1 MFFCILGNTDEKKIN
16 ELLNLGN
23 KYLEDMDYE
32 SAVLTYDQAIAMDPK
47 CSDAYMGKAQAQ
59 YAMGQYEDAIKT
71 LEEGILKVDDSS
83 QLEKFLQGIAGL
95 MSDKVNDSVDD
106 MHSEIQ
112 EKTLRLNYSE
122 IVRFVDTKESEIQ
135 MEVLGDE
142 GKGENYSWVS
152 SNTECVSVSKTGKVT
167 WQPVE
172 GIATIYAE
180 NDFGKSNECMVRICP
195 SDEENESED
204 IRVWVDEVKQNYAAS
219 VEKKEGVESAEI
231 NVLERN
237 VYYSGDIVIPDRL
250 KIGEKEVTVT
260 GISSWAFRWSDKL
273 ENIDIPATIKSVGA
287 EDHIMVNPFYFCTSL
302 KNIHVDG
309 GNKFLKEVDGVL
321 YSKDGTILY
330 SYPAGKM
337 NISYTVPK
345 EAEIVCSGAFLGCK
359 TWRRY
364 WWRMEIR
371 IMNQSTVFY

>member
-152 SNTECVSVSKTGKVT
+152 SNPECVSVSKTGKVT

-195 SDEENESED
+195 RSEER
-204 IRVWVDEVKQNYAAS
+204 RVG
-219 VEKKEGVESAEI
+219 KEC
-231 NVLERN
+231 
-237 VYYSGDIVIPDRL
+237 RL
-250 KIGEKEVTVT
+250 
-260 GISSWAFRWSDKL
+260 
-273 ENIDIPATIKSVGA
+273 
-287 EDHIMVNPFYFCTSL
+287 
-302 KNIHVDG
+302 
-309 GNKFLKEVDGVL
+309 
-321 YSKDGTILY
+321 
-330 SYPAGKM
+330 
-337 NISYTVPK
+337 
-345 EAEIVCSGAFLGCK
+345 
-359 TWRRY
+359 
-364 WWRMEIR
+364 
-371 IMNQSTVFY
+371 

>member
-112 EKTLRLNYSE
+112 EKTLRLNYSW

-135 MEVLGDE
+135 IEVLGDE
-142 GKGENYSWVS
+142 GNGETPRRLGNRRH
-152 SNTECVSVSKTGKVT
+152 G
-167 WQPVE
+167 
-172 GIATIYAE
+172 GR
-180 NDFGKSNECMVRICP
+180 GGGR
-195 SDEENESED
+195 
-204 IRVWVDEVKQNYAAS
+204 RVY
-219 VEKKEGVESAEI
+219 
-231 NVLERN
+231 ER
-237 VYYSGDIVIPDRL
+237 
-250 KIGEKEVTVT
+250 E
-260 GISSWAFRWSDKL
+260 
-273 ENIDIPATIKSVGA
+273 
-287 EDHIMVNPFYFCTSL
+287 EDHRRHRNRQIGHRSR
-302 KNIHVDG
+302 G
-309 GNKFLKEVDGVL
+309 RGN
-321 YSKDGTILY
+321 
-330 SYPAGKM
+330 AGR
-337 NISYTVPK
+337 PH
-345 EAEIVCSGAFLGCK
+345 C
-359 TWRRY
+359 RR
-364 WWRMEIR
+364 
-371 IMNQSTVFY
+371 N